1 MDSLIQR
8 EQTYLLDRKI
18 ITVHSEDRDS
28 TRFPSSNQFD
38 VRLPEDLTNV
48 QSIRLVNSVV
58 PSFQY
63 VFSREYQ
70 NTKLKIEVVGNI
82 SDTGNADEKT
92 ALAGGA
98 TFTIEIE
105 EGFYTPQLLA
115 IELENKI
122 NEKVTEFLLANGL
135 SELTHGDVLPYSKF
149 SVRYNEVQHK
159 LMFGNSR
166 DPFIIFAEEKLEY
179 EISCGQKDVW
189 EQPEKWGLPYYLGL
203 EKKQYNATPKDTVNI
218 SYEQPSLWLSPSADA
233 DLNKVWVV
241 YTPHLLHIMGENAI
255 YMEIEGH
262 NTIQELAP
270 YSLRTNSAMNVVYS
284 GGQYAF
290 AKIPIT
296 QLSYS
301 VVFDSRNA
309 FLTNVAFYERPIER
323 IRNIRVKFRFHD
335 GRLVDFKNINHSF
348 TLEFT
353 CLRDEINRVMSV
365 RKHGTYGI

>member
-1 MDSLIQR
+1 MESLIQR

-18 ITVHSEDRDS
+18 VTVHSEDRDT
-28 TRFPSSNQFD
+28 TRFPASNHFD
-38 VRLPEDLTNV
+38 IRLPEDLTNV

-70 NTKLKIEVVGNI
+70 NTKLKFEVVGNI
-82 SDTGNADEKT
+82 SDSGNADEKT
-92 ALAGGA
+92 ALS
-98 TFTIEIE
+98 TPLVSTIEIE

-115 IELENKI
+115 IELENKL
-122 NEKVTEFLLANGL
+122 NQKVTDYLIDSGL
-135 SELTHGDVLPYSKF
+135 SELTHEDVLPYSYF
-149 SVRYNEVQHK
+149 RVRYNEVQHK
-159 LMFGNSR
+159 MIFGNVR
-166 DPFIIFAEEKLEY
+166 DPFILFAEEKLEY
-179 EISCGQKDVW
+179 EISCGQKEVW
-189 EQPEKWGLPYYLGL
+189 GQPEKWGLPYNLGL
-203 EKKQYNATPKDTVNI
+203 ERKQYNATAADSVHI
-218 SYEQPSLWLSPSADA
+218 SYEQPSLWLSPTADA
-233 DLNKVWVV
+233 ELPKVWVV
-241 YTPHLLHIMGENAI
+241 YAPHLLHIMGENAI

-262 NTIQELAP
+262 NTIQELSP
-270 YSLRTNSAMNVVYS
+270 YPLKTNSATNVVYT

-290 AKIPIT
+290 AKIPVT
-296 QLSYS
+296 QLSFS

-309 FLTNVAFYERPIER
+309 FLTNIAFYERPIER
-323 IRNIRVKFRFHD
+323 MRNIRVKFRFHD